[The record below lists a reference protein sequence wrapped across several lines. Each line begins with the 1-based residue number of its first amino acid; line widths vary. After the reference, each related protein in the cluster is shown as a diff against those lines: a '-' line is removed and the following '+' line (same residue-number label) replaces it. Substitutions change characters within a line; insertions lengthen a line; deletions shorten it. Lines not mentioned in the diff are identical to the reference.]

1 MRALGLLI
9 AAAALLLSAYPSS
22 AAGIR
27 VEASAPKV
35 TPGDTFGV
43 DIVVENIPPE
53 GLGAVQFRLNISA
66 PGSTVAAVSD
76 TFEGRP
82 ADVSVSSPLTL
93 GPPTTSRSGISD
105 FFWNAKSSHGVLVM
119 DNETLQNGSG
129 LYTLGHTNG
138 ALFPSGSGAIAR
150 FQIGTGREVA
160 AEKIVISLSD
170 VVLLDGRTVYP
181 LDSNTAA
188 TVDLKCYTQ
197 SPNLIGMSRGAAE
210 TALSNAK
217 LALGSIYEID
227 NSAGTHAL
235 NTVLVQSSNP
245 GATILCDTPIDVA
258 INTAPSEVGNISA
271 LDRAGDESGVAVL
284 AWLPS
289 SSSDAA
295 GYRVYNAA
303 GDRLTEIA
311 NAASTGVELSG
322 LPVGQASQIR
332 VTAFDTHGNESA
344 GSVVAAT
351 PLDDVAPRIAVSGVT
366 DNTYYAADVQPVITV
381 QDLNP
386 AAQTITLNGTPY
398 AQLPISAEGN
408 YLLKVSA
415 TDSSGNSTVK
425 EISFTIDKT
434 APVISVTG
442 IAKNAYYN
450 RDLNPAISVTD
461 ANLDGFESFL
471 NGSAYTSGA
480 PVTAENNYQLVI
492 QAVDK
497 AGNRSSETY
506 PFFIDKT
513 NPTSSL
519 TVGTPKFEN
528 GPLYVAGGTP
538 FMLAGNDTGAVSSGV
553 DKLEY
558 RANGASW
565 SAYQAPVTLG
575 GLNDGTVTMDYR
587 AVDLASN
594 IEDFQSFSVTLDTI
608 APVTALTLGQPK
620 YIDAAG
626 ATYVTLTTTFTLS
639 ASDASSGVA
648 ATQYKLDGAGWSAA
662 DPFSLASEG
671 AHTILYRSSDNVANS
686 EADKFFTAIVDNTPP
701 VTTINTG
708 DPKYTAA
715 AGQLYVTGASTFT
728 LSATDS
734 LSGVAVTEYRIDGGS
749 WIAYAPFTVA
759 AEGTHTIDF
768 HSKDN
773 VANAET
779 FKTITVIVDNT
790 PPVTTIAAGDPKYTA
805 ADGKLYVTAG
815 TTFTLSATDSLSGV
829 AVTEYRLD
837 GGSWIAY
844 APFTVAAEGTHTIDF
859 RSRDNVANAESIK
872 TITVIVDTT
881 PPVTTIAAGDP
892 KYTAADGKL
901 YVTGGSTFTLSATDN
916 LSGVAATEYRLD
928 GGSWMAYA
936 PFIVPA
942 EGTHTID
949 FQSRD
954 NVANAEPFKTI
965 TVIVDNTPPVTTIAA
980 GDPRYTAADGKLYVT
995 GASSFTL
1002 SATDSLSGVAATE
1015 YRIDGG
1021 SWIAYAPFTIA
1032 AEGTHTIDFSSKDNV
1047 ANAEPF
1053 KTITVIVDN
1062 TPPVTT
1068 LHTGDPK
1075 YAAADGKLYV
1085 TGASTFTLSAA
1096 DSLSG
1101 VAVTEYRLDG
1111 GSWTTYAPFTIAAEG
1126 SHLIEYR
1133 STDNVRNTETPGS
1146 RTVIVD
1152 NTPPVTIISTGD
1164 PKYTDAD
1171 GKLFVSGSA
1180 VFTMSATDNLS
1191 GLARTE
1197 YLVDNGQ
1204 WTAYAPFTVSAEG
1217 THTVGY
1223 RSQDNVA
1230 NLEIFK
1236 SLTVVVDNTAP
1247 VTTIITGN
1255 PKYAAADGKLYVTSA
1270 APFTL
1275 SATDNLSGVAKTEYR
1290 IDNGAWTAFAPFTIA
1305 AEGTHTIDYRS
1316 QDNVTNLEAFKTLTV
1331 IVDNTPP
1338 VTVITTGDPKYSA
1351 VDGRLYVTAGTPFT
1365 LSATDNLSGVA
1376 VTEYRID
1383 GGGWTVYAPFTISVE
1398 GTHSIEYRSKDN
1410 VQNTELARTQAAIVD
1425 NTPPVS
1431 TLTVGSPQYQADG
1444 KLYISGGTGITIT
1457 ATDPASGVKKTEYS
1471 IDNGQWTTYT
1481 GMFML
1486 SVHTDGNHTIRYR
1499 SQDNVDNRE
1508 ASREIVVVLDKT
1520 PPQTAISGSDPLMDG
1535 VMNTVSPS
1543 TYFTLTAADSLSGV
1557 KSILY
1562 RIDRG
1567 AWQPYTGSFSLAGTK
1582 AGQYAIGFKSID
1594 NVLNEETEKTI
1605 SVSLVIIEVEKKIAA
1620 ESIVLVGFESDK
1632 SDADQ
1637 KQADI
1642 QKLTSLLAS
1651 LNLSYA
1657 VTSSMEEFATALR
1670 SGRYNTYV
1678 LIDAKEPLIGEE
1690 VREAVHSGD
1699 ALIFIKTRPDADPFL
1714 DDVFGVNFK
1723 GKTTSDNLT
1732 VNLQSGPIS
1741 AEAALQT
1748 IGKSVVSAV
1757 TATSAQVLGTVADKQ
1772 DTYPAI
1778 IFNQYDR
1785 GKVLLY
1791 TFDLLNTSDQ
1801 ALASALLVESLN
1813 FVRPGE
1819 GTPRPLKDMPIRITV
1834 RNSTEPVDVKV
1845 TEIIPAGATT
1855 DTVVPTAA
1863 AADGTLTWQKSL
1875 AGNET
1880 ARFGYYLNLPD
1891 IAGDY
1896 RAKTE
1901 LTYSNNGLFRLYGN
1915 YEILVSVENSSDDM
1929 LQKIVIDLDA
1939 MLQGK
1944 TGAAA
1949 DLIAKAIDSV
1959 LQVTRSASTRKE
1971 IESNIRYIVT
1981 AIDAVRMLP
1990 VDAASI
1996 RRDLGELLK
2005 FWEKKW
2011 YLAELPR

>member
-1 MRALGLLI
+1 MSSNSATARRIRTGLHSLGMLVATAAILLT
-9 AAAALLLSAYPSS
+9 AHPAP

-27 VEASAPKV
+27 AVASASKV
-35 TPGDTFGV
+35 TPGESFGV
-43 DIVVENIPPE
+43 DIFVENIPAE
-53 GLGAVQFRLNISA
+53 GLGAIQFRLNVSA

-76 TFEGRP
+76 TVEGRP
-82 ADVSVSSPLTL
+82 ADVSVSSPLTV

-105 FFWNAKSSHGVLVM
+105 FFWSAKSSHGVLVM
-119 DNETLQNGSG
+119 DNESLQNGAG

-138 ALFPSGSGAIAR
+138 AQFPSGSGAIAR

-181 LDSNTAA
+181 VDSNTGV

-197 SPNLIGMSRGAAE
+197 SPNLIGMSKAAAE
-210 TALSNAK
+210 AALSNAK
-217 LALGSIYEID
+217 LALGSIYEVD
-227 NSAGTHAL
+227 NAAGTRAL
-235 NTVLVQSSNP
+235 NTVLIQSSNP
-245 GATILCDTPIDVA
+245 GVTILCDTPIDLA
-258 INTAPSEVGNISA
+258 INTAPSEVSNISA
-271 LDRAGDESGVAVL
+271 LDRAGDEGGSVSL
-284 AWLPS
+284 AWVPS

-295 GYRVYNAA
+295 GYHVYNTSGA
-303 GDRLTEIA
+303 RLAEIA

-322 LPVGQASQIR
+322 LPIGQASQIR
-332 VTAFDTHGNESA
+332 VTAYDTYGNESA
-344 GSVVAAT
+344 GSVVTAT
-351 PLDDVAPRIAVSGVT
+351 ALDDVAPRIAVSGVT
-366 DNTYYAADVQPVITV
+366 DNTYYPADVQPVITV
-381 QDLNP
+381 QDLNL
-386 AAQTITLNGTPY
+386 AAQVITLNGTPY
-398 AQLPISAEGN
+398 AQLPISAEGS

-415 TDSSGNSTVK
+415 TDTSGNSTVK
-425 EISFTIDKT
+425 EIAFTIDKT
-434 APVISVTG
+434 APVISVAG
-442 IAKNAYYN
+442 IVKNAYYN
-450 RDLNPAISVTD
+450 RDLNPAVSVTD

-497 AGNRSSETY
+497 AGNRSTETY

-513 NPTSSL
+513 GPTS
-519 TVGTPKFEN
+519 TIAVGAPKFEN
-528 GPLYVAGGTP
+528 GQLYVAGGTP
-538 FMLAGNDTGAVSSGV
+538 FTLAGNDAGTVSSGV

-565 SAYQAPVTLG
+565 SVYQAPVTLA

-587 AVDLASN
+587 AVDRATN
-594 IEDFQSFSVTLDTI
+594 IEDYHSFAVTLDTI
-608 APVTALTLGQPK
+608 APVTTLTLGQPK
-620 YIDAAG
+620 YLAPAG
-626 ATYVTLTTTFTLS
+626 ATYITLATTFTLA
-639 ASDASSGVA
+639 ASDAASGVA
-648 ATQYKLDGAGWSAA
+648 STEYNLDGAGWSAA
-662 DPFSLASEG
+662 APSSIPAEG
-671 AHTILYRSSDNVANS
+671 SHAIGYRSTDHVANS
-686 EADKFFTAIVDNTPP
+686 EADKSFTAIVDNTPP
-701 VTTINTG
+701 VTTIAAG

-715 AGQLYVTGASTFT
+715 DGKLYVTAASSFT

-759 AEGTHTIDF
+759 AEGTHTIDYY
-768 HSKDN
+768 SKDN
-773 VANAET
+773 VANTET

-790 PPVTTIAAGDPKYTA
+790 PPVTTINTGVPNYTA
-805 ADGKLYVTAG
+805 ADGKRYVTGASI
-815 TTFTLSATDSLSGV
+815 FTLSATDSLSGV
-829 AVTEYRLD
+829 AVTEYR
-837 GGSWIAY
+837 I
-844 APFTVAAEGTHTIDF
+844 
-859 RSRDNVANAESIK
+859 
-872 TITVIVDTT
+872 
-881 PPVTTIAAGDP
+881 
-892 KYTAADGKL
+892 
-901 YVTGGSTFTLSATDN
+901 
-916 LSGVAATEYRLD
+916 
-928 GGSWMAYA
+928 
-936 PFIVPA
+936 
-942 EGTHTID
+942 
-949 FQSRD
+949 
-954 NVANAEPFKTI
+954 
-965 TVIVDNTPPVTTIAA
+965 
-980 GDPRYTAADGKLYVT
+980 
-995 GASSFTL
+995 
-1002 SATDSLSGVAATE
+1002 
-1015 YRIDGG
+1015 
-1021 SWIAYAPFTIA
+1021 
-1032 AEGTHTIDFSSKDNV
+1032 
-1047 ANAEPF
+1047 
-1053 KTITVIVDN
+1053 
-1062 TPPVTT
+1062 
-1068 LHTGDPK
+1068 
-1075 YAAADGKLYV
+1075 
-1085 TGASTFTLSAA
+1085 
-1096 DSLSG
+1096 
-1101 VAVTEYRLDG
+1101 DG
-1111 GSWTTYAPFTIAAEG
+1111 GSWTTYAPFSIAAEG
-1126 SHLIEYR
+1126 SHMIEYR
-1133 STDNVRNTETPGS
+1133 SQDNVRNTETSGS
-1146 RTVIVD
+1146 QAVLVD
-1152 NTPPVTIISTGD
+1152 NTPPVTIITTGD
-1164 PKYTDAD
+1164 PKYADAD

-1197 YLVDNGQ
+1197 YRIDSGQ
-1204 WTAYAPFTVSAEG
+1204 WTAYAPFTVAAEG
-1217 THTVGY
+1217 THTVDY

-1236 SLTVVVDNTAP
+1236 TLIVVVDNTAP
-1247 VTTIITGN
+1247 VTTITTGN
-1255 PKYAAADGKLYVTSA
+1255 PKYAGADGKLYVTSA
-1270 APFTL
+1270 AAFTL

-1290 IDNGAWTAFAPFTIA
+1290 IDSGAWTAYAPFTVA

-1338 VTVITTGDPKYSA
+1338 VTGITAGDPKYSA
-1351 VDGRLYVTAGTPFT
+1351 VDGRLYVTEATTFT
-1365 LSATDNLSGVA
+1365 LSTTDNLSGVA

-1383 GGGWTVYAPFTISVE
+1383 GGSWTAYAPFTISVE
-1398 GTHSIEYRSKDN
+1398 GSHTIEYRSKDN
-1410 VQNTELARTQAAIVD
+1410 VQNTEIARTQAVIVD

-1431 TLTVGSPQYQADG
+1431 TLTVGSPQSQADG
-1444 KLYISGGTGITIT
+1444 KWYISAGTGITIT
-1457 ATDPASGVKKTEYS
+1457 AADPASGVKKTEYS

-1481 GMFML
+1481 GMFTL
-1486 SVHTDGNHTIRYR
+1486 SVQTDGNHTIRYR
-1499 SQDNVDNRE
+1499 SLDNVDNRE
-1508 ASREIVVVLDKT
+1508 DSREIVVVLDKT
-1520 PPQTAISGSDPLMDG
+1520 PPQTAISGSDQLIDG

-1543 TYFTLTAADSLSGV
+1543 TYFTLTAADPLSGV
-1557 KSILY
+1557 KSIFY

-1567 AWQPYTGSFSLAGTK
+1567 TWQAYTGSFSLAGMK
-1582 AGQYAIGFKSID
+1582 AGQYTIGFKSID

-1605 SVSLVIIEVEKKIAA
+1605 PVRLIIIEVEKKIAA

-1642 QKLTSLLAS
+1642 QKLSSLLAS

-1657 VTSSMEEFATALR
+1657 VSQSMDEFATALR

-1699 ALIFIKTRPDADPFL
+1699 ALIFIKTKPDADPFL

-1741 AEAALQT
+1741 AEATLQT

-1791 TFDLLNTSDQ
+1791 TFDLLNTSDP

-1813 FVRPGE
+1813 FVRPAE
-1819 GTPRPLKDMPIRITV
+1819 GTPRPLNDMPVRITV
-1834 RNSTEPVDVKV
+1834 KNSTEPVDVKV
-1845 TEIIPAGATT
+1845 TETLPTGATA
-1855 DTVVPTAA
+1855 DTVVPKAA
-1863 AADGTLTWQKSL
+1863 AADGTLIWQKSL
-1875 AGNET
+1875 AVNET
-1880 ARFGYYLNLPD
+1880 ARFGYYLKLPD

-1915 YEILVSVENSSDDM
+1915 YEILMSVESNSDD
-1929 LQKIVIDLDA
+1929 LLGNIVTDLKA

-1949 DLIAKAIDSV
+1949 DLIARAIDSA
-1959 LQVTRSASTRKE
+1959 LQVMRTASTRKE
-1971 IESNIRYIVT
+1971 IENNIRYVVA

-1990 VDAASI
+1990 IDAAPI
-1996 RRDLGELLK
+1996 RNDLDELLK

-2011 YLAELPR
+2011 YLAEAPR